1 MITMLTSVNNIDEE
15 YAFETV
21 SKYIKP
27 DMTVLCVPFASD
39 LQWQLNGDYTQYIE
53 QHYRPFIKFGI
64 KEENFDVVQLEHSK
78 FFMLDLEEKI
88 DKADIILLSG
98 GFMENLMYLADVTNL
113 DWLLHKYED
122 SDKIIIGESAGTL
135 ALQED
140 YWEVPNIE
148 EHYKHYAYKQGLGVV
163 EYLNL
168 IVHFDKDNEKHLD
181 NYEYVK
187 SFSEG
192 DVVIGLSDQSMIIVD
207 GDEYIMLGD
216 YMSDI

>member
-1 MITMLTSVNNIDEE
+1 
-15 YAFETV
+15 
-21 SKYIKP
+21 
-27 DMTVLCVPFASD
+27 
-39 LQWQLNGDYTQYIE
+39 
-53 QHYRPFIKFGI
+53 
-64 KEENFDVVQLEHSK
+64 
-78 FFMLDLEEKI
+78 
-88 DKADIILLSG
+88 
-98 GFMENLMYLADVTNL
+98 MENLMYLADVTNL

-135 ALQED
+135 ALQDD

-148 EHYKHYAYKQGLGVV
+148 DHYKHYAYKQGLGVV